1 MSKKNSRR
9 RASPP
14 DPRTTEIGGGPAEG
28 VFEIDSGTAELEK
41 DTFHPGA
48 WLLRINNV
56 QSSHV
61 IVGEPRELAFEYMRW
76 IAAGVEHFVEGR
88 LDPQQLRV
96 THLGGGACS
105 MPRYFAATFPGS
117 RHTVVE
123 LDGKLASYVR
133 EWFDI
138 PRSPTVKIRVG
149 EARAVTETFVDAS
162 RDVMIR
168 DVFAGAVTPNPLTT
182 AEFFRHA
189 HRSLAPGGLYVAN
202 CGDTRELRG
211 AKAEIAGLAEVFAHV
226 ACIADPPMLK
236 GRRYG
241 NIILMASDAPFPEA
255 LAPEAARLTRDLLG
269 GAVPAQYKD
278 EAWTRTFAAGAE
290 ARRDG
295 Y

>member
-1 MSKKNSRR
+1 MSKKKNRRQATPPNS
-9 RASPP
+9 
-14 DPRTTEIGGGPAEG
+14 TESGGVALSEG
-28 VFEIDSGTAELEK
+28 VYEIDSGTAELEK

-48 WLLRINNV
+48 WLLRINDV

-76 IAAGVEHFVEGR
+76 IAAGVEHFVGAH
-88 LDPQQLRV
+88 LDPERLRV

-105 MPRYFAATFPGS
+105 MPRYFAATYPRS

-123 LDGKLASYVR
+123 LDGKLADYVR

-138 PRSPTVKIRVG
+138 PRAPTVKIRVG
-149 EARAVTETFVDAS
+149 EARAVTESFVDAS
-162 RDVMIR
+162 RDVIIR
-168 DVFAGAVTPNPLTT
+168 DVFSGAVTPEPLTT
-182 AEFFRHA
+182 VEFFRHA

-211 AKAEIAGLAEVFAHV
+211 AKAEIAGMTEVFAHV

-241 NIILMASDAPFPEA
+241 NVILLASDTPFPGA
-255 LAPEAARLTRDLLG
+255 LDPEAAQLTRDLLG

-278 EAWTRTFAAGAE
+278 EAWTRAFAAGFAPRSD
-290 ARRDG
+290 AG
-295 Y
+295 